1 MYPNL
6 SAEMARKKIEQ
17 KDIAILLNKG
27 NSDISLRFNGKRSWL
42 LDEAEKIKKE
52 MFPDLSMDYLFETL
66 SDFEEKRE

>member
-17 KDIAILLNKG
+17 KDIAVLLNKG

-42 LDEAEKIKKE
+42 LDEAKKIKKE